1 MLEPLAIFGNND
13 QIPSYTNLSRSFALS
28 ILDENEKNLLFN
40 YHMINLSQNNLNLT
54 YSIHFEMK
62 LLNLNLSY
70 L

>member
-1 MLEPLAIFGNND
+1 MLEPLALFGNND